1 MRARLA
7 LLLLAMA
14 ASDVGA
20 QASNTDIFL
29 APLSRRGDSLT
40 VGAAENVTRRAGY
53 DNQPAFLPDGSA
65 LLYTVIG
72 ADAQADVWRYDIKA
86 RRSTRVTATP
96 ESEYSPTPM
105 PGGKRFSVVR
115 VERDSTQRLW
125 SFAMNG
131 SDPQLVLP
139 SLAPVGYHAWL
150 SATRLLAYVL
160 GTPSTLHAIDRDGT
174 NDEIRARDIGRALQR
189 IPGQGWY
196 SFTRRDSTKALWIT
210 AQPFEGGPLA
220 PLVQAP
226 EDNEYHV
233 WTPDGVLLS
242 ATEGAIVRWN
252 GRTGDDGEWLRVATV
267 PGVKNISRLAV
278 SLDGRWLAF
287 VAEPIAPSASAPV
300 TPP

>member
-1 MRARLA
+1 MRAGLA

-20 QASNTDIFL
+20 QAPNTDVFL
-29 APLSRRGDSLT
+29 APLSRRGDSLAI
-40 VGAAENVTRRAGY
+40 GPAENVTHRAGY

-86 RRSTRVTATP
+86 HRSTRVTATP

-131 SDPQLVLP
+131 SDPQLLLP

-150 SATRLLAYVL
+150 SATRLLVYVL

-174 NDEIRARDIGRALQR
+174 SDEIRARDIGRALQR

-196 SFTRRDSTKALWIT
+196 SFTRRDSTRALWIT

-220 PLVQAP
+220 PLVEAP

-242 ATEGAIVRWN
+242 ATAGAIVRWN
-252 GRTGDDGEWLRVATV
+252 GRTGDDGDWLPVATI

-287 VAEPIAPSASAPV
+287 VAEPVTSSVSAPS

>member
-7 LLLLAMA
+7 LLLLAVA
-14 ASDVGA
+14 ASEGGA
-20 QASNTDIFL
+20 QASNTDVFL
-29 APLSRRGDSLT
+29 APLSRRGDSLAI
-40 VGAAENVTRRAGY
+40 GAAENVTHRAGY

-72 ADAQADVWRYDIKA
+72 ADAQADVWRYDIKS

-131 SDPQLVLP
+131 SDPQLLLP

-160 GTPSTLHAIDRDGT
+160 GTPSTLHAIDRNGT

-196 SFTRRDSTKALWIT
+196 SFTRRDSTKALWII

-220 PLVQAP
+220 PLVPAP
-226 EDNEYHV
+226 DDNEYHV

-252 GRTGDDGEWLRVATV
+252 ARTGDDGEWLPVATV

-287 VAEPIAPSASAPV
+287 VAEPVAPSTSAPV